1 MIQKIKI
8 IKTLIIIF
16 SLSLSFSANAQTVE
30 EIIKGRKAMFSE
42 NYQNAKK
49 ISILLKS
56 KRIEEAKPLMK
67 KISDNYIKL
76 LDYFPENAK
85 EGFKTGALPSIW
97 ENKDEFN
104 ALMKKAS
111 DDMIKLAKAIDTAE
125 DLRENVYVRESL
137 ETSQLSAKSGTRF
150 RSVSKETN
158 PPKISTTMAADVVSE
173 VRCGSKVGGSAH
185 NLLNTPPASI
195 SEPTDASAI
204 VLISDF
210 SLGTEEDIGDVDSDE
225 EMAPS

>member
-67 KISDNYIKL
+67 KISDNYEKL
-76 LDYFPENAK
+76 LDYFPENTK
-85 EGFKTGALPSIW
+85 EGFKTEALPSIW

-104 ALMKKAS
+104 ALMQKAS
-111 DDMIKLAKAIDTAE
+111 DDMLKIAKAIDTAD
-125 DLRENVYVRESL
+125 DLGAIQKKLMWSNC
-137 ETSQLSAKSGTRF
+137 SACHDRF
-150 RSVSKETN
+150 R
-158 PPKISTTMAADVVSE
+158 
-173 VRCGSKVGGSAH
+173 
-185 NLLNTPPASI
+185 
-195 SEPTDASAI
+195 
-204 VLISDF
+204 
-210 SLGTEEDIGDVDSDE
+210 
-225 EMAPS
+225 APN

>member
-1 MIQKIKI
+1 MIQKLKI

-16 SLSLSFSANAQTVE
+16 SLIFPFSANAQTVE

-56 KRIEEAKPLMK
+56 KRIDEAKPLMK

-76 LDYFPENAK
+76 LDYFPENTK

-125 DLRENVYVRESL
+125 DLRAVQKDFMCINC
-137 ETSQLSAKSGTRF
+137 SACHSKF
-150 RSVSKETN
+150 R
-158 PPKISTTMAADVVSE
+158 
-173 VRCGSKVGGSAH
+173 
-185 NLLNTPPASI
+185 
-195 SEPTDASAI
+195 
-204 VLISDF
+204 
-210 SLGTEEDIGDVDSDE
+210 
-225 EMAPS
+225 APH

>member
-16 SLSLSFSANAQTVE
+16 SLTFPLSAHTKTVE

-104 ALMKKAS
+104 ALMQKAS

-125 DLRENVYVRESL
+125 DLRAVQKELMWSNCTACHS
-137 ETSQLSAKSGTRF
+137 RF
-150 RSVSKETN
+150 R
-158 PPKISTTMAADVVSE
+158 
-173 VRCGSKVGGSAH
+173 
-185 NLLNTPPASI
+185 
-195 SEPTDASAI
+195 
-204 VLISDF
+204 
-210 SLGTEEDIGDVDSDE
+210 
-225 EMAPS
+225 APH

>member
-16 SLSLSFSANAQTVE
+16 SLCFPFIANAQTVE

-56 KRIEEAKPLMK
+56 KKIEEAKPLMK

-76 LDYFPENAK
+76 LDYFPENTK
-85 EGFKTGALPSIW
+85 EGFKTEALPTIW

-111 DDMIKLAKAIDTAE
+111 DDMIKLAKAIETAE
-125 DLRENVYVRESL
+125 DLRAAQKELMWSNCTACHS
-137 ETSQLSAKSGTRF
+137 RF
-150 RSVSKETN
+150 R
-158 PPKISTTMAADVVSE
+158 
-173 VRCGSKVGGSAH
+173 
-185 NLLNTPPASI
+185 
-195 SEPTDASAI
+195 
-204 VLISDF
+204 
-210 SLGTEEDIGDVDSDE
+210 
-225 EMAPS
+225 APH